1 MVAKFLDLSKRWS
14 QIWLKKNWHVQCMTI
29 IPVHYCT
36 QEKSSSPNFSSIV
49 LTMQMAVSVKKDY

>member
-1 MVAKFLDLSKRWS
+1 MA
-14 QIWLKKNWHVQCMTI
+14 KKNWHVQCMTI

-36 QEKSSSPNFSSIV
+36 QEKNSRPNFSSIV